1 MTTDDEF
8 EPKLGRIRS
17 RPKPKLGRALDRIV
31 RDVARSGGRLAKKS
45 ARFDGSRIGRG
56 AGVGRVL
63 RQRDRYAGHRTRRV
77 VIQTRIV
84 KLKGKSMAA
93 ARLHLRYI
101 QRDGVTREGQ
111 PGQLYDAREDH
122 ADDRAFAER
131 VKDDRHQFRFI
142 VSAEDGAEYAD
153 LKLYVRRLM
162 SQMEQDL
169 GTRLDWVAA
178 DHFNTGHPH
187 THVVLR
193 GVDETGRDLVIARE
207 YLSYGM
213 RERACEIATRDLG
226 PRSDLD
232 IQNRLRLEIDQ
243 ERFTSLDRDLLRDA
257 DPDGNVR
264 AIDRDAFR
272 QSLRAGR
279 LQKLGRL
286 GLAEEVATGRW
297 QLAEDLKTTLQRMGE
312 RGDIIKAM
320 HHALRQEAS
329 PHHVSDY
336 AIYEPDDKRS
346 AWLVGK
352 VVTRGLGDELHD
364 KHFLIVDGTD
374 GRSHYVAIGSADHGE
389 PTAEGSIVAI
399 TPYRPQSRSVDRT
412 IAEIAATN
420 GGHYSASL
428 HLQTDIRASEE
439 FIASHIRR
447 LEALRRSGN
456 IAERD
461 AAGVWTIVPDHLEQ
475 IASLEKRQA
484 RAAPVI
490 IERLS
495 KWPVARQIEADGA
508 TWLDS
513 ELTSAAPIPLREA
526 GFGREVSDALAQRR
540 QWLIA
545 RELAR
550 VDGDNI
556 VYRAGLLKELTRR
569 EIVRVGAQLSSELGV
584 PFAETRQGDR
594 VEGIYRRK
602 VELIS
607 GSFAL
612 IQKSREFTLVPWRP
626 VLERA
631 IGQEVTGIPRGQ
643 TISWTFGRT
652 RGPSIG

>member
-1 MTTDDEF
+1 MLSAPVLRFASPEGGSGASRPPRTVRHREGMVF
-8 EPKLGRIRS
+8 RELQKEPRHVFHRTSHQAGQRLVQRPIENAGIPRCRRNRAERRQENAGAAGLPRPLRQHRS
-17 RPKPKLGRALDRIV
+17 R
-31 RDVARSGGRLAKKS
+31 
-45 ARFDGSRIGRG
+45 
-56 AGVGRVL
+56 
-63 RQRDRYAGHRTRRV
+63 
-77 VIQTRIV
+77 
-84 KLKGKSMAA
+84 
-93 ARLHLRYI
+93 
-101 QRDGVTREGQ
+101 
-111 PGQLYDAREDH
+111 
-122 ADDRAFAER
+122 
-131 VKDDRHQFRFI
+131 
-142 VSAEDGAEYAD
+142 
-153 LKLYVRRLM
+153 
-162 SQMEQDL
+162 
-169 GTRLDWVAA
+169 
-178 DHFNTGHPH
+178 
-187 THVVLR
+187 
-193 GVDETGRDLVIARE
+193 
-207 YLSYGM
+207 
-213 RERACEIATRDLG
+213 C
-226 PRSDLD
+226 
-232 IQNRLRLEIDQ
+232 
-243 ERFTSLDRDLLRDA
+243 
-257 DPDGNVR
+257 
-264 AIDRDAFR
+264 
-272 QSLRAGR
+272 
-279 LQKLGRL
+279 
-286 GLAEEVATGRW
+286 
-297 QLAEDLKTTLQRMGE
+297 RMGE

-320 HHALRQEAS
+320 HHALRQEVS
-329 PHHVSDY
+329 PHHVADY

-346 AWLVGK
+346 ARLVGK
-352 VVTRGLGDELHD
+352 VVTRGLSDELHD

-374 GRSHYVAIGSADHGE
+374 GRSHYVAIGSADRDE

-399 TPYRPQSRSVDRT
+399 TPYRPQSKSVDRT

-420 GGHYSASL
+420 DGHYSASL

-461 AAGVWTIVPDHLEQ
+461 VAGVWTIAPDHLEQ
-475 IASLEKRQA
+475 IAFLEKRQA
-484 RAAPVI
+484 RATPVI

-526 GFGREVSDALAQRR
+526 GFGREVNDALARRR

-550 VDGDNI
+550 MDGDNI

-569 EIVRVGAQLSSELGV
+569 EIVRAGAQLSSELGV
-584 PFAETRQGDR
+584 PFAEMRQGDR

-602 VELIS
+602 VELVS
-607 GSFAL
+607 GSFAV